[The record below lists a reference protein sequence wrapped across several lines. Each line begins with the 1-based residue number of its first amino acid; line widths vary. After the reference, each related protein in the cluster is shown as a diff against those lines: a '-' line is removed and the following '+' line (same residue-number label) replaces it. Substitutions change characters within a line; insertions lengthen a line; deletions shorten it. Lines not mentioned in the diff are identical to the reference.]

1 MADTELKVIGEKY
14 GRLTVIEYAGK
25 AKNGS
30 QLVKCVCDCGNEK
43 IVRLCSL
50 RDGSIKSCRC
60 LHNELLAK
68 RNRIIKTTTHGR
80 SRTRLYRIWTHMKQR
95 CYNSN
100 DKKTFCNYGGRG
112 IKVCDEWKDNF
123 IAFQEWALSNGY
135 ADDLSIDRIDVNGNY
150 EPSNC
155 RWATMKEQQNN
166 KRRIGRAKKNSK
178 T

>member
-1 MADTELKVIGEKY
+1 MADTELKVIGEKFE
-14 GRLTVIEYAGK
+14 RLTVIEYAGK

-30 QLVKCVCDCGNEK
+30 LLVKCVCDCGAEK
-43 IVRLCSL
+43 IIRLCSL
-50 RDGSIKSCRC
+50 RDGSIKSCGC
-60 LHNELLAK
+60 LHKELLAK
-68 RNRIIKTTTHGR
+68 RNKVITNKTHGK

-100 DKKTFCNYGGRG
+100 DKKTFRNYGGRG
-112 IKVCDEWKDNF
+112 IRVCDEWLNDF
-123 IAFQEWALSNGY
+123 TVFYDWALSNGY

-155 RWATMKEQQNN
+155 RWATMQEQQNN
-166 KRRIGRAKKNSK
+166 KRRIGRTKKNPK